1 MLRSFRGP
9 ATPAIRPPSVAG
21 SFYDADPGAL
31 DRDVARHLAAAAAG
45 PIGDATATA
54 EALTGEILGL
64 LVPHAG
70 LVYSGTSAAA
80 AWRALAP
87 DPPATVVILGT
98 NHGASWLEGIGA
110 WETGSWRTPLGEVAV
125 DQALARRILA
135 LGRPLAI
142 DRDAHLGEHSIEV
155 QLPLLQR
162 VAPAAAI
169 VPLAVATGT
178 GQAAI
183 TAGEHLGRLL
193 AGERAAGRSIVLVA
207 SSDTA
212 HYPTEAV
219 ARRVNERLRPH
230 VERVD
235 PAGLAAEER
244 AIRREGLPSVACGMC
259 GIEPTVVGLAV
270 VRAMGATRGTIL
282 AATTSA
288 DAYGDRRRTV
298 GYVAAAFTG

>member
-1 MLRSFRGP
+1 MRSIRGFAAP
-9 ATPAIRPPSVAG
+9 ATRPPSVVG
-21 SFYDADPGAL
+21 SFYDADPRVL
-31 DRDVARHLAAAAAG
+31 DRDVARHLAAATAG
-45 PIGDATATA
+45 PIGGASATA
-54 EALTGEILGL
+54 ESLTGTVVGL

-98 NHGASWLEGIGA
+98 NHGAFWLEGIGA
-110 WETGSWRTPLGEVAV
+110 WENGSWRTPLGEVVV
-125 DQALARRILA
+125 DGSLARRVLA
-135 LGRPLAI
+135 LGRPLVI
-142 DRDAHLGEHSIEV
+142 DRDAHLEEHSIEV

-178 GQAAI
+178 GPAAI
-183 TAGEHLGRLL
+183 TAGERLGRLL
-193 AGERAAGRSIVLVA
+193 ADERAAGRSVVLVA

-219 ARRVNERLRPH
+219 ARAINERLRPH
-230 VERVD
+230 LESVD
-235 PAGLAAEER
+235 PAGLATEER
-244 AIRREGLPSVACGMC
+244 TIRHEGLAGVACGMC
-259 GIEPTVVGLAV
+259 GVEPTVVGLAAF
-270 VRAMGATRGTIL
+270 RAMGATRGTIL